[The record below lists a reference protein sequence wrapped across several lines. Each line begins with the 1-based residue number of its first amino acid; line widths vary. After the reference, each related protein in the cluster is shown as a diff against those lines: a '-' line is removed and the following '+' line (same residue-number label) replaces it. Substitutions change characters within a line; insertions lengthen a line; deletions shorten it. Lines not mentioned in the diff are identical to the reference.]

1 MTTSNRIEQ
10 FKADVSA
17 MKVKTANQTA
27 ERVFQIIGM
36 VLMVGGVVGALL
48 AYASSLNLNDQRDV
62 MSCIVLA
69 VALVAVSVLGAAL
82 FLRYS
87 FAKVLRIWLLRQL
100 YEAQANRDAIVGA
113 VEHASGVRVDETRR
127 DASDVPQPTD

>member
-10 FKADVSA
+10 FKADVAA

-27 ERVFQIIGM
+27 ERAFQMVGI
-36 VLMVGGVVGALL
+36 VLMVGGVIGALL
-48 AYASSLNLNDQRDV
+48 AYASSLNLDDQRDV

-69 VALVAVSVLGAAL
+69 VALLAVSVLGAAL

-100 YEAQANRDAIVGA
+100 YESQANRDAIVEA
-113 VEHASGVRVDETRR
+113 LERR
-127 DASDVPQPTD
+127 ADPAERD